1 MCIVKN
7 FGLSSGRVSAINVAG
22 DWRQTHPSPTGSGPE
37 GSSPNELGAGC
48 LSSLPPWAATTT
60 GPEISPYVGHLG
72 VIADLMTQDEHQ
84 PPEND
89 TEHHAP
95 VIDAEAPGFDML
107 AEADTQNDVK
117 AGQVSSGSYKVLARK
132 YRPRNFDDLIGQE
145 SMVRTLTNAFETGR
159 IAHAFML
166 TGVRGVG
173 KTTTARI
180 LARALNY
187 TGNDTDVPSMNLAQ
201 PGTHCEAIMDG
212 SHVDVIEMDAA
223 SRTGIA
229 DIREIIENVRYAPAS
244 ARFKVYIIDEVHML
258 SKAAFNGLLKTLEE
272 PPAHVKFIFATTEI
286 RQVPVT
292 VLSRCQR
299 FDLRRLTP
307 EDTGTLLD
315 KVCGAEHITLNDEVT
330 ALIARAADGS
340 ARDALSL
347 LDRVLAHA
355 GDVGDALTAETVR
368 GLLGLADRGRVF
380 DLFEM
385 VMGGRLPDA
394 LDEFQAQYDLG
405 ADPTVIIADL
415 AELTHWIT
423 RLKYV
428 AGADD
433 DVSFSEAIRA
443 RGRSAAEMLSTRVLS
458 RAWQVLLKGHH
469 ETQSAFNARAAA
481 EMVLIRL
488 AHMADAPTPD
498 ELVRQYENSAPPTP
512 TPAGGV
518 ASSNGATSGGVSAS
532 APVSSEITPAM
543 TPSMTPS
550 TTPAIVPSGVS
561 SAAPSAVSSPMPE
574 HAALTSEVPAE
585 HQRIVTSF
593 DELLVLVAEKRDL
606 ALKHA
611 LENGVHLVRFEAA
624 QADKGGRL
632 DIRLA
637 AEQANIA
644 QDLTR
649 KLREW
654 TGQKWMVSLTA
665 EPGADTIAS
674 RRQSAADIRH
684 EAALA
689 DPLVKAALDVFPDAR
704 IEAITE
710 VDDLVLADSLDTDAD
725 DLEDDAG
732 DDA

>member
-1 MCIVKN
+1 M
-7 FGLSSGRVSAINVAG
+7 
-22 DWRQTHPSPTGSGPE
+22 
-37 GSSPNELGAGC
+37 
-48 LSSLPPWAATTT
+48 
-60 GPEISPYVGHLG
+60 
-72 VIADLMTQDEHQ
+72 MQDENQ
-84 PPEND
+84 PPENETSD
-89 TEHHAP
+89 SAP
-95 VIDAEAPGFDML
+95 VIDADAPGFDML
-107 AEADTQNDVK
+107 AEADAENNVQ
-117 AGQVSSGSYKVLARK
+117 SGADYKVLARK

-187 TGNDTDVPSMNLAQ
+187 TGDGVDAPSINLAH

-223 SRTGIA
+223 SRTGIG
-229 DIREIIENVRYAPAS
+229 DIREIIENVRYAPAA

-307 EDTGTLLD
+307 EDTSALLD
-315 KVCGAEHITLNDEVT
+315 KVSAAEDIKLNDEVT

-347 LDRVLAHA
+347 LDRALAHA
-355 GDVGDALTAETVR
+355 GDAGDALNAETVR

-385 VMGGRLPDA
+385 LMGGKLPEA
-394 LDEFQAQYDLG
+394 LAEFQAQYELG
-405 ADPTVIIADL
+405 ADPAVIIADL

-428 AGADD
+428 PGADE
-433 DVSFSEAIRA
+433 DVSFSQSARA

-458 RAWQVLLKGHH
+458 RAWQVLLKGHE
-469 ETQSAFNARAAA
+469 ETQTAFNTRAAA
-481 EMVLIRL
+481 EMILIRL
-488 AHMADAPTPD
+488 AHMADTPTPD
-498 ELVRQYENSAPPTP
+498 ELVRQYESAKPAPTPPASASPAPASSPPSAP
-512 TPAGGV
+512 TPAPS
-518 ASSNGATSGGVSAS
+518 ASSSSRGSAS
-532 APVSSEITPAM
+532 PVALGAVPEQAAAVSPA
-543 TPSMTPS
+543 
-550 TTPAIVPSGVS
+550 
-561 SAAPSAVSSPMPE
+561 SAASQP
-574 HAALTSEVPAE
+574 AAQIRLLE
-585 HQRIVTSF
+585 SF
-593 DELLVLVAEKRDL
+593 EALLELVREKRDL
-606 ALKHA
+606 SLKHA
-611 LENGVHLVRFEAA
+611 LEHGVHLVHFEAA

-632 DIRLA
+632 EIRLA
-637 AEQANIA
+637 GEQANIA

-654 TGQKWMVSLTA
+654 TGQNWMVSLSSET
-665 EPGADTIAS
+665 GDQTIAS
-674 RRQSAADIRH
+674 RRQTAADIRH
-684 EAALA
+684 EAAMA

-710 VDDLVLADSLDTDAD
+710 LDAPALSPADTDAGGD
-725 DLEDDAG
+725 TDIGGEDA
-732 DDA
+732 

>member
-1 MCIVKN
+1 M
-7 FGLSSGRVSAINVAG
+7 
-22 DWRQTHPSPTGSGPE
+22 
-37 GSSPNELGAGC
+37 
-48 LSSLPPWAATTT
+48 
-60 GPEISPYVGHLG
+60 
-72 VIADLMTQDEHQ
+72 MQDENQ
-84 PPEND
+84 PPENETSD
-89 TEHHAP
+89 SAP
-95 VIDAEAPGFDML
+95 VIDADAPGFDML
-107 AEADTQNDVK
+107 AEADAENNVQ
-117 AGQVSSGSYKVLARK
+117 SGADYKVLARK

-187 TGNDTDVPSMNLAQ
+187 TGDGVDAPSINLAH

-223 SRTGIA
+223 SRTGIG
-229 DIREIIENVRYAPAS
+229 DIREIIENVRYAPAA

-307 EDTGTLLD
+307 EDTSALLD
-315 KVCGAEHITLNDEVT
+315 KVSAAEDIKLNDEVT

-347 LDRVLAHA
+347 LDRALAHA
-355 GDVGDALTAETVR
+355 GDAGDALNAETVR

-385 VMGGRLPDA
+385 LMGGKLPEA
-394 LDEFQAQYDLG
+394 LAEFQAQYELG
-405 ADPTVIIADL
+405 ADPAVIIADL

-428 AGADD
+428 PGADE
-433 DVSFSEAIRA
+433 DVSFSQSARA

-458 RAWQVLLKGHH
+458 RAWQVLLKGHE
-469 ETQSAFNARAAA
+469 ETQTAFNTRAAA
-481 EMVLIRL
+481 EMILIRL
-488 AHMADAPTPD
+488 AHMADTPTPD
-498 ELVRQYENSAPPTP
+498 ELVRQYESAKPAPTPPASASPAPASSPPSAP
-512 TPAGGV
+512 TPAPS
-518 ASSNGATSGGVSAS
+518 ASSSSRGSAS
-532 APVSSEITPAM
+532 PVALGAVPEQAAAVSPA
-543 TPSMTPS
+543 
-550 TTPAIVPSGVS
+550 
-561 SAAPSAVSSPMPE
+561 SAASQPAAQIRLLESFEALLELVS
-574 HAALTSEVPAE
+574 
-585 HQRIVTSF
+585 
-593 DELLVLVAEKRDL
+593 EKRDL
-606 ALKHA
+606 GLKHA
-611 LENGVHLVRFEAA
+611 LEHGVHLVHFEAA

-632 DIRLA
+632 EIRLA
-637 AEQANIA
+637 GEQANIA

-654 TGQKWMVSLTA
+654 TGQNWMVSLSSET
-665 EPGADTIAS
+665 GDQTIAS
-674 RRQSAADIRH
+674 GRQTAADIRH
-684 EAALA
+684 EAAMA

-710 VDDLVLADSLDTDAD
+710 LDAPALSPADTDAGGD
-725 DLEDDAG
+725 TDIGGEDA
-732 DDA
+732 

>member
-1 MCIVKN
+1 
-7 FGLSSGRVSAINVAG
+7 
-22 DWRQTHPSPTGSGPE
+22 
-37 GSSPNELGAGC
+37 
-48 LSSLPPWAATTT
+48 
-60 GPEISPYVGHLG
+60 
-72 VIADLMTQDEHQ
+72 MTQDENQ
-84 PPEND
+84 PPEKEASD
-89 TEHHAP
+89 GAP
-95 VIDAEAPGFDML
+95 VIDADAPGFDML
-107 AEADTQNDVK
+107 AEADARNDV
-117 AGQVSSGSYKVLARK
+117 QSGADYKVLARK

-187 TGNDTDVPSMNLAQ
+187 TADGVDAPSINLAR
-201 PGTHCEAIMDG
+201 PGKHCEAIMNG

-223 SRTGIA
+223 SRTGIG
-229 DIREIIENVRYAPAS
+229 DIREIIENVRYAPAA

-299 FDLRRLTP
+299 FDLRRLTL
-307 EDTGTLLD
+307 EDTSALLD
-315 KVCGAEHITLNDEVT
+315 KVCAAEDIKLNDEVT

-347 LDRVLAHA
+347 LDRALAHA
-355 GDVGDALTAETVR
+355 GDEGDALNAETVR

-385 VMGGRLPDA
+385 LMGGRLPEA
-394 LDEFQAQYDLG
+394 LAEFQAQYELG
-405 ADPTVIIADL
+405 ADPAVIIADI

-428 AGADD
+428 PGADD
-433 DVSFSEAIRA
+433 DVSFSQSARA

-458 RAWQVLLKGHH
+458 RAWQVLLKGHE

-498 ELVRQYENSAPPTP
+498 ELVRQYESANLAPTPSAKVSPTP
-512 TPAGGV
+512 TP
-518 ASSNGATSGGVSAS
+518 SSSSSGLSLPSVSGGSAALVSLGAAPEEAMATDPVSARS
-532 APVSSEITPAM
+532 EPTTQIRLLQSFEAILELVS
-543 TPSMTPS
+543 
-550 TTPAIVPSGVS
+550 
-561 SAAPSAVSSPMPE
+561 
-574 HAALTSEVPAE
+574 
-585 HQRIVTSF
+585 
-593 DELLVLVAEKRDL
+593 EKRDL
-606 ALKHA
+606 GLKHA
-611 LENGVHLVRFEAA
+611 LEHGVHLARFEAA
-624 QADKGGRL
+624 QPNKGGRL
-632 DIRLA
+632 EIRLTG
-637 AEQANIA
+637 EQANIA

-654 TGQKWMVSLTA
+654 TGQNWMVTLSGEA
-665 EPGADTIAS
+665 GDQTIAS
-674 RRQSAADIRH
+674 RRQTAADIRH
-684 EAALA
+684 KAAMA
-689 DPLVKAALDVFPDAR
+689 DPLVKAALEVFPDAR
-704 IEAITE
+704 IEAIIE
-710 VDDLVLADSLDTDAD
+710 LDEPALSPADTDSDVDAD
-725 DLEDDAG
+725 FGGEDA
-732 DDA
+732 

>member
-1 MCIVKN
+1 M
-7 FGLSSGRVSAINVAG
+7 
-22 DWRQTHPSPTGSGPE
+22 
-37 GSSPNELGAGC
+37 
-48 LSSLPPWAATTT
+48 
-60 GPEISPYVGHLG
+60 
-72 VIADLMTQDEHQ
+72 MQDENQ
-84 PPEND
+84 PPENETSD
-89 TEHHAP
+89 SAP
-95 VIDAEAPGFDML
+95 VIDADAPGFDML
-107 AEADTQNDVK
+107 AEADAENNVQ
-117 AGQVSSGSYKVLARK
+117 SGADYKVLARK

-187 TGNDTDVPSMNLAQ
+187 TGDGVDAPSINLAH
-201 PGTHCEAIMDG
+201 PGMHCEAIMDG

-223 SRTGIA
+223 SRTGIG
-229 DIREIIENVRYAPAS
+229 DIREIIENVRYAPAA

-307 EDTGTLLD
+307 EDTSVLLD
-315 KVCGAEHITLNDEVT
+315 KVSAAEDIKLNDEVT
-330 ALIARAADGS
+330 TLIARAADGS

-347 LDRVLAHA
+347 LDRALAHA
-355 GDVGDALTAETVR
+355 GDAGDALNAETVR
-368 GLLGLADRGRVF
+368 GLLGLADRARVF

-385 VMGGRLPDA
+385 LMGGKLPEA
-394 LDEFQAQYDLG
+394 LAEFQAQYELG
-405 ADPTVIIADL
+405 ADPAVIIADL

-428 AGADD
+428 PGADE
-433 DVSFSEAIRA
+433 DVSFSQSARA

-458 RAWQVLLKGHH
+458 RAWQVLLKGHE
-469 ETQSAFNARAAA
+469 ETQAAFNTRAAA
-481 EMVLIRL
+481 EMILIRL
-488 AHMADAPTPD
+488 AHMADTPTPD
-498 ELVRQYENSAPPTP
+498 ELVRQYESAKPAPTP
-512 TPAGGV
+512 
-518 ASSNGATSGGVSAS
+518 SAS
-532 APVSSEITPAM
+532 ASPAPASSPPSAP
-543 TPSMTPS
+543 TPSASSSSRGSASPVALGAAPEQAAAVS
-550 TTPAIVPSGVS
+550 PA
-561 SAAPSAVSSPMPE
+561 SAASQPAAQIRLLESFEALLELVS
-574 HAALTSEVPAE
+574 
-585 HQRIVTSF
+585 
-593 DELLVLVAEKRDL
+593 EKRDL
-606 ALKHA
+606 GLKHA
-611 LENGVHLVRFEAA
+611 LEHGVHLVRFEAA

-632 DIRLA
+632 EIRLA
-637 AEQANIA
+637 GEQANIA

-654 TGQKWMVSLTA
+654 TGQNWMVSLSA
-665 EPGADTIAS
+665 EAGDQTIAA
-674 RRQSAADIRH
+674 RRQTAADIRQ
-684 EAALA
+684 EAAMA

-710 VDDLVLADSLDTDAD
+710 LDAPALSPADTDAGAD
-725 DLEDDAG
+725 TDIGREDA
-732 DDA
+732 

>member
-1 MCIVKN
+1 M
-7 FGLSSGRVSAINVAG
+7 
-22 DWRQTHPSPTGSGPE
+22 
-37 GSSPNELGAGC
+37 
-48 LSSLPPWAATTT
+48 
-60 GPEISPYVGHLG
+60 
-72 VIADLMTQDEHQ
+72 MQDENQ
-84 PPEND
+84 PPENETSD
-89 TEHHAP
+89 SVP
-95 VIDAEAPGFDML
+95 VIDADAPGFDML
-107 AEADTQNDVK
+107 AEADAENKVQ
-117 AGQVSSGSYKVLARK
+117 SGADYKVLARK

-187 TGNDTDVPSMNLAQ
+187 TGQGVDAPSINLAH

-223 SRTGIA
+223 SRTGIG
-229 DIREIIENVRYAPAS
+229 DIREIIENVRYAPAA

-307 EDTGTLLD
+307 EDTSALLD
-315 KVCGAEHITLNDEVT
+315 KVSAAEDIKLSDEVT

-347 LDRVLAHA
+347 LDRALAHA
-355 GDVGDALTAETVR
+355 GDADDALNAETVR

-385 VMGGRLPDA
+385 LMGGKLPEA
-394 LDEFQAQYDLG
+394 LAEFQAQYELG
-405 ADPTVIIADL
+405 ADPAVIIADL

-428 AGADD
+428 PGADE
-433 DVSFSEAIRA
+433 DVSFSQSARA

-458 RAWQVLLKGHH
+458 RAWQVLLKGHE
-469 ETQSAFNARAAA
+469 ETQTAFNTRAAA
-481 EMVLIRL
+481 EMILIRL
-488 AHMADAPTPD
+488 AHMADTPTPD
-498 ELVRQYENSAPPTP
+498 ELVRQYESAKSVPTPPASASPSPASSPPSAP
-512 TPAGGV
+512 
-518 ASSNGATSGGVSAS
+518 
-532 APVSSEITPAM
+532 AP
-543 TPSMTPS
+543 
-550 TTPAIVPSGVS
+550 
-561 SAAPSAVSSPMPE
+561 APSASSSSRGSASPVALGAVPELAAAVSPTS
-574 HAALTSEVPAE
+574 AASSQPAAQIRLLE
-585 HQRIVTSF
+585 SF
-593 DELLVLVAEKRDL
+593 EALLDLVSEKRDL
-606 ALKHA
+606 GLKHA
-611 LENGVHLVRFEAA
+611 LEHGVHLVHFEAA

-632 DIRLA
+632 EIRLA
-637 AEQANIA
+637 GEQANIA

-654 TGQKWMVSLTA
+654 TGQNWMVSLSSET
-665 EPGADTIAS
+665 GDQTIAS
-674 RRQSAADIRH
+674 RRQTAADIRH
-684 EAALA
+684 EAAMA

-710 VDDLVLADSLDTDAD
+710 HDAPALSPADTDAGGD
-725 DLEDDAG
+725 ADIGGEDA
-732 DDA
+732 

>member
-1 MCIVKN
+1 
-7 FGLSSGRVSAINVAG
+7 
-22 DWRQTHPSPTGSGPE
+22 
-37 GSSPNELGAGC
+37 
-48 LSSLPPWAATTT
+48 
-60 GPEISPYVGHLG
+60 
-72 VIADLMTQDEHQ
+72 MTQDENQ
-84 PPEND
+84 PPENEPSD
-89 TEHHAP
+89 SAP
-95 VIDAEAPGFDML
+95 VIDADAPGFDML
-107 AEADTQNDVK
+107 AEADAENNVQ
-117 AGQVSSGSYKVLARK
+117 SGADYKVLARK

-187 TGNDTDVPSMNLAQ
+187 TGAEADAPSMNLAR

-223 SRTGIA
+223 SRTGIG
-229 DIREIIENVRYAPAS
+229 DIREIIENVRYAPAT

-307 EDTGTLLD
+307 EDTSALID
-315 KVCGAEHITLNDEVT
+315 KVCAAEDIKLNDEVT

-347 LDRVLAHA
+347 LDRALAHA
-355 GDVGDALTAETVR
+355 GDAGDALNAETVR

-385 VMGGRLPDA
+385 IMGGQLPEA
-394 LDEFQAQYDLG
+394 LAEFEAQYELG
-405 ADPTVIIADL
+405 ADPAVIIADL

-428 AGADD
+428 PGAED
-433 DVSFSEAIRA
+433 DVSFSQSARA

-458 RAWQVLLKGHH
+458 RAWQVLLQGHE
-469 ETQSAFNARAAA
+469 ETQAAFNTRAAA

-488 AHMADAPTPD
+488 AHMADTPTPD
-498 ELVRQYENSAPPTP
+498 ELVRQYESTNPAPTPSASASPASSTPPAPASAAPTSAPKASAAPASPVAVGAVPEEAMAVVP
-512 TPAGGV
+512 TPA
-518 ASSNGATSGGVSAS
+518 ASSKAQQIRLLQSFEALLELVS
-532 APVSSEITPAM
+532 
-543 TPSMTPS
+543 
-550 TTPAIVPSGVS
+550 
-561 SAAPSAVSSPMPE
+561 
-574 HAALTSEVPAE
+574 
-585 HQRIVTSF
+585 
-593 DELLVLVAEKRDL
+593 EKRDL
-606 ALKHA
+606 GLKHA
-611 LENGVHLVRFEAA
+611 LEHGVHLVNFEAA

-632 DIRLA
+632 EIRLA
-637 AEQANIA
+637 GEQANIA

-654 TGQKWMVSLTA
+654 TGQNWMVSLSSET
-665 EPGADTIAS
+665 GDQTIAS
-674 RRQSAADIRH
+674 RRQTASDIRR

-710 VDDLVLADSLDTDAD
+710 LDEHALPQVDADTDIGG
-725 DLEDDAG
+725 EDA
-732 DDA
+732 

>member
-1 MCIVKN
+1 M
-7 FGLSSGRVSAINVAG
+7 
-22 DWRQTHPSPTGSGPE
+22 
-37 GSSPNELGAGC
+37 
-48 LSSLPPWAATTT
+48 
-60 GPEISPYVGHLG
+60 
-72 VIADLMTQDEHQ
+72 MQDENQ
-84 PPEND
+84 PPENETSD
-89 TEHHAP
+89 SAP
-95 VIDAEAPGFDML
+95 VIDADAPGFDML
-107 AEADTQNDVK
+107 AEADAENNVQ
-117 AGQVSSGSYKVLARK
+117 SGADYKVLARK

-187 TGNDTDVPSMNLAQ
+187 TGDGVDAPSINLAH
-201 PGTHCEAIMDG
+201 PGMHCEAIMDG

-223 SRTGIA
+223 SRTGIG
-229 DIREIIENVRYAPAS
+229 DIREIIENVRYAPAA

-307 EDTGTLLD
+307 EDTSVLLD
-315 KVCGAEHITLNDEVT
+315 KVSAAEDIKLNDEVT
-330 ALIARAADGS
+330 TLIARAADGS

-347 LDRVLAHA
+347 LDRALAHA
-355 GDVGDALTAETVR
+355 GDAGDALNAETVR
-368 GLLGLADRGRVF
+368 GLLGLADRARVF

-385 VMGGRLPDA
+385 LMGGKLPEA
-394 LDEFQAQYDLG
+394 LAEFQAQYELG
-405 ADPTVIIADL
+405 ADPAVIIADL

-428 AGADD
+428 PGADE
-433 DVSFSEAIRA
+433 DVSFSQSARA

-458 RAWQVLLKGHH
+458 RAWQVLLKGHE
-469 ETQSAFNARAAA
+469 ETQAAFNTRAAA
-481 EMVLIRL
+481 EMILIRL
-488 AHMADAPTPD
+488 AHMADTPTPD
-498 ELVRQYENSAPPTP
+498 ELVRQYESAKPAPTP
-512 TPAGGV
+512 
-518 ASSNGATSGGVSAS
+518 SAS
-532 APVSSEITPAM
+532 ASPAPASSPPSAP
-543 TPSMTPS
+543 TPSASSSSRGSASPGALGAAPEQAAAVS
-550 TTPAIVPSGVS
+550 PA
-561 SAAPSAVSSPMPE
+561 SAASQPAAQIRLLESFEALLELVS
-574 HAALTSEVPAE
+574 
-585 HQRIVTSF
+585 
-593 DELLVLVAEKRDL
+593 EKRDL
-606 ALKHA
+606 GLKHA
-611 LENGVHLVRFEAA
+611 LEHGVHLVHFEAA

-632 DIRLA
+632 EIRLA
-637 AEQANIA
+637 GEQANIA

-654 TGQKWMVSLTA
+654 TGQNWMVSLSSET
-665 EPGADTIAS
+665 GDQTIAS
-674 RRQSAADIRH
+674 RRQTASDIRR

-710 VDDLVLADSLDTDAD
+710 LDEHALPQVDADTDIGG
-725 DLEDDAG
+725 EDA
-732 DDA
+732 

>member
-1 MCIVKN
+1 M
-7 FGLSSGRVSAINVAG
+7 
-22 DWRQTHPSPTGSGPE
+22 
-37 GSSPNELGAGC
+37 
-48 LSSLPPWAATTT
+48 
-60 GPEISPYVGHLG
+60 
-72 VIADLMTQDEHQ
+72 MQDENQ
-84 PPEND
+84 PPENETSD
-89 TEHHAP
+89 SAP
-95 VIDAEAPGFDML
+95 VIGANASGFDML
-107 AEADTQNDVK
+107 AEADAENNVQ
-117 AGQVSSGSYKVLARK
+117 SGADYKVLARK

-145 SMVRTLTNAFETGR
+145 SMVQTLTNAFETGR

-187 TGNDTDVPSMNLAQ
+187 TGDGVDAPSINLAH

-223 SRTGIA
+223 SRTGIG
-229 DIREIIENVRYAPAS
+229 DIREIIENVRYAPAA

-307 EDTGTLLD
+307 EDTSALLD
-315 KVCGAEHITLNDEVT
+315 KVSAAEDIKLNGEVT

-347 LDRVLAHA
+347 LDRALAHA
-355 GDVGDALTAETVR
+355 GDAGDALNAKTVR

-385 VMGGRLPDA
+385 LMSGKLPEA
-394 LDEFQAQYDLG
+394 LAEFQAQYELG
-405 ADPTVIIADL
+405 ADPAVIIADL

-428 AGADD
+428 PGADE
-433 DVSFSEAIRA
+433 DVSFSQSARA
-443 RGRSAAEMLSTRVLS
+443 RGRLAAEMLSTRVLS
-458 RAWQVLLKGHH
+458 RAWQVLLKGHE
-469 ETQSAFNARAAA
+469 ETQNALNTRAAA
-481 EMVLIRL
+481 EMILIRL
-488 AHMADAPTPD
+488 AHMADTPTPD
-498 ELVRQYENSAPPTP
+498 ELVRQYESAKPVPTPPAFASPASESSPPSAPTLAPSD
-512 TPAGGV
+512 
-518 ASSNGATSGGVSAS
+518 SSSSRGSAS
-532 APVSSEITPAM
+532 PVALGAAPEQAAAVSPA
-543 TPSMTPS
+543 
-550 TTPAIVPSGVS
+550 
-561 SAAPSAVSSPMPE
+561 SAASQPAAQIRLLESFEALLELVS
-574 HAALTSEVPAE
+574 
-585 HQRIVTSF
+585 
-593 DELLVLVAEKRDL
+593 EKRDL
-606 ALKHA
+606 GLKHA
-611 LENGVHLVRFEAA
+611 LEHGVHLVHFEAA
-624 QADKGGRL
+624 QADRGGRL
-632 DIRLA
+632 EIRLA
-637 AEQANIA
+637 GEQADIA

-654 TGQKWMVSLTA
+654 TGQNWMVSLSS
-665 EPGADTIAS
+665 EIGDQTIAS
-674 RRQSAADIRH
+674 RRQTTADIRH
-684 EAALA
+684 EAAMA

-710 VDDLVLADSLDTDAD
+710 LDAPALSPADTDAGGD
-725 DLEDDAG
+725 TDIGGEDA
-732 DDA
+732 

>member
-1 MCIVKN
+1 
-7 FGLSSGRVSAINVAG
+7 
-22 DWRQTHPSPTGSGPE
+22 
-37 GSSPNELGAGC
+37 
-48 LSSLPPWAATTT
+48 
-60 GPEISPYVGHLG
+60 
-72 VIADLMTQDEHQ
+72 MTQDENQ
-84 PPEND
+84 PPENEASD
-89 TEHHAP
+89 SAP
-95 VIDAEAPGFDML
+95 VIDADAPGFDML
-107 AEADTQNDVK
+107 AEADVQNDV
-117 AGQVSSGSYKVLARK
+117 QSGADYKVLARK

-187 TGNDTDVPSMNLAQ
+187 TGDGVDAPSINLAQ

-223 SRTGIA
+223 SRTGIG
-229 DIREIIENVRYAPAS
+229 DIREIIENVRYAPAA

-307 EDTGTLLD
+307 EDTSALLD
-315 KVCGAEHITLNDEVT
+315 KVCAAEDIKLNDEVT

-347 LDRVLAHA
+347 LDRALAHA
-355 GDVGDALTAETVR
+355 GDAGDALNAETVR

-385 VMGGRLPDA
+385 LMGGQLPEA
-394 LDEFQAQYDLG
+394 LAEFQAQYELG
-405 ADPTVIIADL
+405 ADPAVIIADL

-428 AGADD
+428 PGADD
-433 DVSFSEAIRA
+433 DVSFSQSARA

-458 RAWQVLLKGHH
+458 RAWQVLLKGHE

-498 ELVRQYENSAPPTP
+498 ELVRQYESANPAPTP
-512 TPAGGV
+512 SAQASPTPYPTPSP
-518 ASSNGATSGGVSAS
+518 SSSSGGPSLPAAS
-532 APVSSEITPAM
+532 
-543 TPSMTPS
+543 
-550 TTPAIVPSGVS
+550 GG
-561 SAAPSAVSSPMPE
+561 SAAPVALGAAPEEAMAVDPVSA
-574 HAALTSEVPAE
+574 TSEPAA
-585 HQRIVTSF
+585 QIRLLQSF
-593 DELLVLVAEKRDL
+593 EALLELVSEKRDL
-606 ALKHA
+606 GLKHA
-611 LENGVHLVRFEAA
+611 LEHGVHLVRFEAA

-632 DIRLA
+632 EIRLA
-637 AEQANIA
+637 GEQANIA

-654 TGQKWMVSLTA
+654 TGQNWMVSLSGEA
-665 EPGADTIAS
+665 GDQTIAS
-674 RRQSAADIRH
+674 RRQTAADIRH
-684 EAALA
+684 EAAMA

-710 VDDLVLADSLDTDAD
+710 LDELALSPADTDTDSDVDTGAD
-725 DLEDDAG
+725 IDGEDA
-732 DDA
+732 

>member
-1 MCIVKN
+1 M
-7 FGLSSGRVSAINVAG
+7 
-22 DWRQTHPSPTGSGPE
+22 
-37 GSSPNELGAGC
+37 
-48 LSSLPPWAATTT
+48 
-60 GPEISPYVGHLG
+60 
-72 VIADLMTQDEHQ
+72 MQDENQ
-84 PPEND
+84 PPENETSD
-89 TEHHAP
+89 SAP
-95 VIDAEAPGFDML
+95 VIDADAPGFDML
-107 AEADTQNDVK
+107 AEADAENNVQ
-117 AGQVSSGSYKVLARK
+117 SGADYKVLARK

-187 TGNDTDVPSMNLAQ
+187 TGDGVDAPSINLAH

-212 SHVDVIEMDAA
+212 SHIDVIEMDAA
-223 SRTGIA
+223 SRTGIG
-229 DIREIIENVRYAPAS
+229 DIREIIENVRYAPAA

-307 EDTGTLLD
+307 EDTSALLD
-315 KVCGAEHITLNDEVT
+315 KVSAAEDIKLNDEVT

-347 LDRVLAHA
+347 LDRALAHA
-355 GDVGDALTAETVR
+355 GDAGDALNAETVR

-385 VMGGRLPDA
+385 LMGGKLPEA
-394 LDEFQAQYDLG
+394 LAEFQAQYELG
-405 ADPTVIIADL
+405 ADPAVIIADL

-428 AGADD
+428 PGADE
-433 DVSFSEAIRA
+433 DVSFSQSARA

-458 RAWQVLLKGHH
+458 RAWQVLLKGHE
-469 ETQSAFNARAAA
+469 ETQTAFNTRAAA
-481 EMVLIRL
+481 EMILIRL
-488 AHMADAPTPD
+488 AHMADTPTPD
-498 ELVRQYENSAPPTP
+498 ELVRQYESAKPAPTPPASASPAPASSPPSAP
-512 TPAGGV
+512 TPAPS
-518 ASSNGATSGGVSAS
+518 ASSSSRGSAS
-532 APVSSEITPAM
+532 PVALGAVPEQAAAVSPA
-543 TPSMTPS
+543 
-550 TTPAIVPSGVS
+550 
-561 SAAPSAVSSPMPE
+561 SAASQPAAQIRLLESFEALLELVS
-574 HAALTSEVPAE
+574 
-585 HQRIVTSF
+585 
-593 DELLVLVAEKRDL
+593 EKRDL
-606 ALKHA
+606 GLKHA
-611 LENGVHLVRFEAA
+611 LEHGVHLVHFEAA

-632 DIRLA
+632 EIRLA
-637 AEQANIA
+637 GEQANIA

-654 TGQKWMVSLTA
+654 TGQNWMVSLSSET
-665 EPGADTIAS
+665 GDQTIAS
-674 RRQSAADIRH
+674 RRQTAADIRH
-684 EAALA
+684 EAAMA

-710 VDDLVLADSLDTDAD
+710 LDAPALSPADTDAGGD
-725 DLEDDAG
+725 TDIGGEDA
-732 DDA
+732 

>member
-1 MCIVKN
+1 M
-7 FGLSSGRVSAINVAG
+7 
-22 DWRQTHPSPTGSGPE
+22 
-37 GSSPNELGAGC
+37 
-48 LSSLPPWAATTT
+48 
-60 GPEISPYVGHLG
+60 
-72 VIADLMTQDEHQ
+72 MQDENQ
-84 PPEND
+84 PPENETSD
-89 TEHHAP
+89 SAP
-95 VIDAEAPGFDML
+95 VIDADAPGFDML
-107 AEADTQNDVK
+107 AEADAENNVQ
-117 AGQVSSGSYKVLARK
+117 SGADYKVLARK

-187 TGNDTDVPSMNLAQ
+187 TGDGMDAPSINLAH

-223 SRTGIA
+223 SRTGIG
-229 DIREIIENVRYAPAS
+229 DIREIIENVRYAPAA

-307 EDTGTLLD
+307 EDTSVLLD
-315 KVCGAEHITLNDEVT
+315 KVSAAEDIKLNDEVT

-347 LDRVLAHA
+347 LDRALAHA
-355 GDVGDALTAETVR
+355 GDAGDALNAETVR
-368 GLLGLADRGRVF
+368 GLLGLADRARVF

-385 VMGGRLPDA
+385 LMGGKLPEA
-394 LDEFQAQYDLG
+394 LAEFQAQYELG
-405 ADPTVIIADL
+405 ADPAVIIADL

-428 AGADD
+428 PGADE
-433 DVSFSEAIRA
+433 DVSFSQSARA

-458 RAWQVLLKGHH
+458 RAWQVLLKGHE
-469 ETQSAFNARAAA
+469 ETQTAFNTRAAA
-481 EMVLIRL
+481 EMILIRL
-488 AHMADAPTPD
+488 AHMADTPTPD
-498 ELVRQYENSAPPTP
+498 ELVRQYESAKPAPTPPASASPAPASSPPSAP
-512 TPAGGV
+512 TPAPS
-518 ASSNGATSGGVSAS
+518 ASSSSRGSAS
-532 APVSSEITPAM
+532 PVALGAVPEQAAAVSPA
-543 TPSMTPS
+543 
-550 TTPAIVPSGVS
+550 
-561 SAAPSAVSSPMPE
+561 SAASQPAAQIRLLENFEAV
-574 HAALTSEVPAE
+574 L
-585 HQRIVTSF
+585 
-593 DELLVLVAEKRDL
+593 ELVSEKRDL
-606 ALKHA
+606 GLKHA
-611 LENGVHLVRFEAA
+611 LEHGVHLVHFEAA

-632 DIRLA
+632 EIRLA
-637 AEQANIA
+637 GEQANIA

-654 TGQKWMVSLTA
+654 TGQNWMVSLSSET
-665 EPGADTIAS
+665 GDQTIAS
-674 RRQSAADIRH
+674 RRQTAADIRH
-684 EAALA
+684 EAAMA

-710 VDDLVLADSLDTDAD
+710 LDAPALSPADTDAGGD
-725 DLEDDAG
+725 TDIGGEDA
-732 DDA
+732 

>member
-1 MCIVKN
+1 M
-7 FGLSSGRVSAINVAG
+7 
-22 DWRQTHPSPTGSGPE
+22 
-37 GSSPNELGAGC
+37 
-48 LSSLPPWAATTT
+48 
-60 GPEISPYVGHLG
+60 
-72 VIADLMTQDEHQ
+72 MQDENQ
-84 PPEND
+84 PPENETSD
-89 TEHHAP
+89 SAP
-95 VIDAEAPGFDML
+95 VIDADAPGFDML
-107 AEADTQNDVK
+107 AEADAENNVQ
-117 AGQVSSGSYKVLARK
+117 SGADYKVLARK

-187 TGNDTDVPSMNLAQ
+187 TGDGVDAPSINLAH

-212 SHVDVIEMDAA
+212 SHIDVIEMDAA
-223 SRTGIA
+223 SRTGIG
-229 DIREIIENVRYAPAS
+229 DIREIIENVRYAPAA

-307 EDTGTLLD
+307 EDTSALLD
-315 KVCGAEHITLNDEVT
+315 KVSAAEDIKLNDEVT

-347 LDRVLAHA
+347 LDRALAHA
-355 GDVGDALTAETVR
+355 GDAGDALNAETVR

-385 VMGGRLPDA
+385 LMGGKLPEA
-394 LDEFQAQYDLG
+394 LAEFQAQYELG
-405 ADPTVIIADL
+405 ADPAVIIADL

-428 AGADD
+428 PGANE
-433 DVSFSEAIRA
+433 DVSFSQSARA

-458 RAWQVLLKGHH
+458 RAWQVLLKGHE
-469 ETQSAFNARAAA
+469 ETQTAFNTRAAA
-481 EMVLIRL
+481 EMILIRL
-488 AHMADAPTPD
+488 AHMADTPTPD
-498 ELVRQYENSAPPTP
+498 ELVRQYESAKPAPTPPASASPAPASSPPSAP
-512 TPAGGV
+512 TPAPS
-518 ASSNGATSGGVSAS
+518 ASSSSRGSAS
-532 APVSSEITPAM
+532 PVALGAVPEQAAAVSPA
-543 TPSMTPS
+543 
-550 TTPAIVPSGVS
+550 
-561 SAAPSAVSSPMPE
+561 SAASQPAAQIRLLESFEALLELVS
-574 HAALTSEVPAE
+574 
-585 HQRIVTSF
+585 
-593 DELLVLVAEKRDL
+593 EKRDL
-606 ALKHA
+606 GLKHA
-611 LENGVHLVRFEAA
+611 LEHGVHLVHFEAA

-632 DIRLA
+632 EIRLA
-637 AEQANIA
+637 GEQPNIA

-654 TGQKWMVSLTA
+654 TGQNWMVSLSSET
-665 EPGADTIAS
+665 GDQTIAS
-674 RRQSAADIRH
+674 RRQTAADIRH
-684 EAALA
+684 EAAMA

-710 VDDLVLADSLDTDAD
+710 LDAPALSPADTDAGGD
-725 DLEDDAG
+725 TDIGGEDA
-732 DDA
+732 

>member
-1 MCIVKN
+1 M
-7 FGLSSGRVSAINVAG
+7 
-22 DWRQTHPSPTGSGPE
+22 
-37 GSSPNELGAGC
+37 
-48 LSSLPPWAATTT
+48 
-60 GPEISPYVGHLG
+60 
-72 VIADLMTQDEHQ
+72 MQDENQ
-84 PPEND
+84 PPENETSD
-89 TEHHAP
+89 SAP
-95 VIDAEAPGFDML
+95 VIDADAPGFDML
-107 AEADTQNDVK
+107 AEADAENNVQ
-117 AGQVSSGSYKVLARK
+117 SGADYKVLARK

-187 TGNDTDVPSMNLAQ
+187 TGDGVDAPSINLAQ

-223 SRTGIA
+223 SRTGIG
-229 DIREIIENVRYAPAS
+229 DIREIIENVRYAPAA

-307 EDTGTLLD
+307 EDTSALLD
-315 KVCGAEHITLNDEVT
+315 KVSAAEDIKLNDEVT

-347 LDRVLAHA
+347 LDRALAHA
-355 GDVGDALTAETVR
+355 GDAGDALNAETVR

-385 VMGGRLPDA
+385 LMGGKLPEA
-394 LDEFQAQYDLG
+394 LAEFQAQYELG
-405 ADPTVIIADL
+405 ADPAVIIADL

-428 AGADD
+428 PGADE
-433 DVSFSEAIRA
+433 DVSFSQSARA

-458 RAWQVLLKGHH
+458 RAWQVLLKGHE
-469 ETQSAFNARAAA
+469 ETQVAFNTRAAA
-481 EMVLIRL
+481 EMILIRL
-488 AHMADAPTPD
+488 AHMADTPTPD
-498 ELVRQYENSAPPTP
+498 ELVRQYESAKPAPTPPASASPAPASSPPSAP
-512 TPAGGV
+512 TPAPS
-518 ASSNGATSGGVSAS
+518 ASSSSRGSAS
-532 APVSSEITPAM
+532 PVALGTVPEQAAAVSPA
-543 TPSMTPS
+543 
-550 TTPAIVPSGVS
+550 
-561 SAAPSAVSSPMPE
+561 SAASQPAAQIRLLESFEALLELVS
-574 HAALTSEVPAE
+574 
-585 HQRIVTSF
+585 
-593 DELLVLVAEKRDL
+593 EKRDL
-606 ALKHA
+606 GLKHA
-611 LENGVHLVRFEAA
+611 LEHGVHLVHFEAA

-632 DIRLA
+632 EIRLA
-637 AEQANIA
+637 GEQANIA

-654 TGQKWMVSLTA
+654 TGQNWMVSLSSET
-665 EPGADTIAS
+665 GDQIIAS
-674 RRQSAADIRH
+674 RRQTAADIRH
-684 EAALA
+684 EAAMA
-689 DPLVKAALDVFPDAR
+689 DPLVKAAFDAFPDAR

-710 VDDLVLADSLDTDAD
+710 LDAPALSPADTDAGGD
-725 DLEDDAG
+725 TNVGGEDA
-732 DDA
+732 